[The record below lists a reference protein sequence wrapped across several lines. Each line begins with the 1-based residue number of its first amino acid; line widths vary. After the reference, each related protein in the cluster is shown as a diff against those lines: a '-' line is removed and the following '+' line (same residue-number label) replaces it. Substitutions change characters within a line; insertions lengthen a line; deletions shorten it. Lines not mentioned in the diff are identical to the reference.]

1 MCRLSRVV
9 GDDCNSTMKK
19 KNKRWVTAC
28 SHDPTVYFNTENLL
42 ERLHLHTVCR
52 SAQCPNQGTCFTEGT
67 ATFLILGD
75 TCTRN
80 CTFCAVSHGIPQAV
94 DREEP
99 HRISQAVAAMK
110 LNHVV
115 ITSVTRD
122 DLPDGGAFQFAETIK
137 TVRKKN
143 PGVTIEVLI
152 PDLMGSKG
160 ALSCILDEKPDVLN
174 HNLETVPR
182 LYPKVRSQANYRRSL
197 TLLQSVKALHKHS
210 FTKSGIMV
218 GLGEQPGEVR
228 DVMEDLRSVSCDF
241 LTIGQYLRP
250 SFGHYPIRRHVDQEE
265 FESYKELGEQMGF
278 KAVFSGRLV
287 RSSFMAGDFFKLA
300 LSPHKNTSCMGTKP

>member
-1 MCRLSRVV
+1 M
-9 GDDCNSTMKK
+9 MKK
-19 KNKRWVTAC
+19 KNKRWVNVC
-28 SHDPTVYFNTENLL
+28 SHDPTVYFNTEKLL

-80 CTFCAVSHGIPQAV
+80 CTFCAVAHGVPQGV
-94 DREEP
+94 DLEEP
-99 HRISQAVAAMK
+99 HRISQAVAAMNLK
-110 LNHVV
+110 HVV
-115 ITSVTRD
+115 VTSVTRD

-137 TVRKKN
+137 MVRKKN

-152 PDLMGSKG
+152 PDLMGSQG
-160 ALSCILDEKPDVLN
+160 ALKCILDERPEVLN
-174 HNLETVPR
+174 HNLETIPR

-197 TLLQSVKALHKHS
+197 SLLQSVKASHKHS

-218 GLGEQPGEVR
+218 GLGEHPDEVR
-228 DVMEDLRSVSCDF
+228 AVMEDLRSVACDF

-250 SFGHYPIRRHVDQEE
+250 SFDHYPVRRHVDQQE
-265 FESYKELGEQMGF
+265 FESYKKIGEQMGF
-278 KAVFSGRLV
+278 KAVFSSRLV
-287 RSSFMAGDFFKLA
+287 RSSFMAGDFFKQA
-300 LSPHKNTSCMGTKP
+300 LSLQKITYCGDTNP